1 MKNPKLQSVEEK
13 IEPTPT
19 VTEILCKFFDLYK
32 KGRKNGAPV
41 NFIDFYEARSFLL
54 EEIDKAKAE
63 EKEKRFNLMA
73 LCSEAIGA
81 LSYHN
86 EKSAKEYKERLNA
99 LDEAKVIIS
108 KLCV

>member
-1 MKNPKLQSVEEK
+1 MDTKLQSVEEK

-54 EEIDKAKAE
+54 EEIDKAKVE
-63 EKEKRFNLMA
+63 ELNKQHSLMV
-73 LCSEAIGA
+73 LCSEVIGA
-81 LSYHN
+81 LSCHN
-86 EKSAKEYKERLNA
+86 EKSAEEYRERLKS
-99 LDEAKVIIS
+99 LDKEIINP
-108 KLCV
+108 KE